1 MLGVT
6 FHHNLRTSMAVSVTI
21 WQLAPAR
28 FRLRCRI
35 THQKDAYRF
44 VAGSRADAEAGAAA
58 WRAEVEL
65 HGLAPLSGTT
75 TLGAWLAQLQTLRPD
90 LQPRTRAFYA
100 DLVRLY
106 FGSIAGRRMIRLT
119 PADGVNFQRELLDR
133 PGRRKGKGVD
143 ATTVRHCFK
152 LAKWALGEA
161 HRLRVIPS
169 NPFADVRAVRGMAPD
184 VKVPGRA
191 HMRQIAHA
199 ADGRT
204 GLLLRLAIASGA
216 RRNELLALTWQHVDL
231 TEGAIAIEGALEQL
245 GGEIRVKPPKTR
257 AGRRTV
263 ILPPSMVAELRTA
276 RAEAGAFAMAE
287 GRKVGDLPVFAD
299 ADGVSFWSPM
309 AASQAA
315 RRALHAAGVPGSL
328 HGLRHAHATAL
339 LQARVNPRA
348 VQHRLGHAHIS
359 TTLGTYDHAMPG
371 DDAAA
376 SAAIAKAI
384 GGNVA

>member
-1 MLGVT
+1 
-6 FHHNLRTSMAVSVTI
+6 MAVNVSI

-28 FRLRCRI
+28 WRLRCRV
-35 THQKDAYRF
+35 TRQKDRYRF
-44 VAGSRADAEAGAAA
+44 VAGARTDAEAAAAA
-58 WRAEVEL
+58 WLAEVEA

-90 LQPRTRAFYA
+90 LQPRTRALYA

-106 FGSIAGRRMIRLT
+106 FGSIAGRRMVRLT
-119 PADGVNFQRELLDR
+119 PADGINFQRELLDR
-133 PGRRKGKGVD
+133 PSRRKGHGLD
-143 ATTVRHCFK
+143 PTTVRHCFV

-161 HRLRVIPS
+161 AKLRIIPN
-169 NPFADVRAVRGMAPD
+169 NPFAAVRAVRGPAPD
-184 VKVPGRA
+184 VKVPGA
-191 HMRQIAHA
+191 GHMRAIAHA

-231 TEGAIAIEGALEQL
+231 AAGAIIIAGALEQL
-245 GGEIRVKPPKTR
+245 GGKIRVKAPKTR

-263 ILPPSMVAELRTA
+263 IVPPSIVAELRGA
-276 RAEAGAFAMAE
+276 RAEAAVAALAG
-287 GRKVGDLPVFAD
+287 GRQVADLPVFAA
-299 ADGVSFWSPM
+299 ADGVSYWSPM

-315 RRALHAAGVPGSL
+315 RRALQAAGVPGSL

-348 VQHRLGHAHIS
+348 VQHRLGHGNIS
-359 TTLGTYDHAMPG
+359 TTLATYDHAMPG

-376 SAAIAKAI
+376 SVAIARAI
-384 GGNVA
+384 RGNVA